1 MCMPGS
7 FFSGDKITYNIHNFS
22 YKMLSIQSKL
32 IKHVKTQSTNPEGK
46 KKNRSQTKKPQVIQV
61 LELVGEESNYD

>member
-46 KKNRSQTKKPQVIQV
+46 KKQITDKETTSDSGIRVSRRRV
-61 LELVGEESNYD
+61 

>member
-7 FFSGDKITYNIHNFS
+7 FFSGDKITDNIHNFS

-46 KKNRSQTKKPQVIQV
+46 KKQITDKETTSDSGISVSRKKV
-61 LELVGEESNYD
+61 

>member
-7 FFSGDKITYNIHNFS
+7 FSSGDKITYNIHNFS

-32 IKHVKTQSTNPEGK
+32 IKHAKTQSTNPEGNK
-46 KKNRSQTKKPQVIQV
+46 KQITETEITSDP
-61 LELVGEESNYD
+61 G

>member
-46 KKNRSQTKKPQVIQV
+46 KKQITDKETTSDSGIRVSRKRV
-61 LELVGEESNYD
+61 

>member
-7 FFSGDKITYNIHNFS
+7 CFSGDKITYNIHNFP

-32 IKHVKTQSTNPEGK
+32 IKHAKTQSTNPEGNK
-46 KKNRSQTKKPQVIQV
+46 TQITDKETTSDSGIRVSRKRV
-61 LELVGEESNYD
+61 

>member
-46 KKNRSQTKKPQVIQV
+46 KKQITDKETTRDSGIRVSRKRV
-61 LELVGEESNYD
+61 

>member
-7 FFSGDKITYNIHNFS
+7 FFSGDKITDNIHNFS

-46 KKNRSQTKKPQVIQV
+46 KKQITDKETTSDSGIRVSRKRV
-61 LELVGEESNYD
+61 

>member
-46 KKNRSQTKKPQVIQV
+46 KKKQITDKETTSDSGIRVSRRRV
-61 LELVGEESNYD
+61 

>member
-22 YKMLSIQSKL
+22 YKMLSIKSKL
-32 IKHVKTQSTNPEGK
+32 IKHVKAQSTNPEGK
-46 KKNRSQTKKPQVIQV
+46 KKQITDKETTSDSGIRVSRKRV
-61 LELVGEESNYD
+61 

>member
-46 KKNRSQTKKPQVIQV
+46 KKQITDKDTTSDSGIRVSRKRV
-61 LELVGEESNYD
+61 

>member
-7 FFSGDKITYNIHNFS
+7 FFSGDKITDNIHNFS

-46 KKNRSQTKKPQVIQV
+46 KKQITDKETTSDSGIRVSRRRV
-61 LELVGEESNYD
+61 